1 MSDAE
6 HEALHT
12 RYGTWRD
19 EALAAPLRAVVEA
32 ADETNSRYDAMYGE
46 PVSAHPDLPE
56 LTQPLDPAMA
66 RLLARL
72 VEDDGY
78 VTDSERHNLRTLL
91 PLLRVHCRAW
101 DYATPTPQTEP
112 AGPAGDNDEADAQYE
127 FTFGES
133 ARAYHPPPTPVP
145 APSPPTAMPPPTAN
159 IMPNA
164 IERGAAT
171 LMHTDGTPLNNAEW
185 AAVRRPLAPALQ
197 RLIMS
202 SAPMRNDGTYDMTEQ
217 ERLAQRA
224 RYRRITGAA
233 QPAAVPPPA
242 ADDARSATASNG
254 AHVGE
259 ARVPAP
265 NADTSDADAPTP
277 PPADTSARSALLRSR
292 SPPARNERTRNQRHS
307 RERRHRVLL
316 ELLAYEEGL
325 LQDAWAADRFGVERT
340 LSLQGGT
347 LSLYP
352 PTPGPPPPA
361 PAAMPP
367 VAAGATSNA
376 SARPHVDPHGNGV
389 RIGEADTPAPAA
401 DDSDA
406 NTPAPPTASTNA
418 LDPILVQLF
427 ARLVSHVFGNVTP
440 DERRALDVFCRDWR
454 PAMAPAPAPS
464 PHADARERA
473 SANDR
478 HTSARSGASARRNG
492 RRRVAASPASTPG
505 LRRTQ
510 PGRIAADNA
519 RRRHAAEQRRVGRSV
534 PQLLVLERRRQ
545 TDRHRGN
552 QAARDARP
560 APTGWPTPRRRH
572 RPPRRQSERTR
583 SKPDLREPR
592 LPKCAMERNTRPRRP
607 LHHARLPVRGA
618 SPR

>member
-1 MSDAE
+1 MSPHPSVAELLDDPRAPARGAIPEVLEPPVPPPAAIPPAAATITSNTSARPQFDPHGNGVRIGESSVPAPSQGMPTATAGTAQPAQPLHPLLARLMVRLVRAADVSDEE
-6 HEALHT
+6 HEALNT
-12 RYGTWRD
+12 RYRAWRD

-32 ADETNSRYDAMYGE
+32 ADEADRRYDAMYGE
-46 PVSAHPDLPE
+46 PASAHPDLPE
-56 LTQPLDPAMA
+56 ATRPLDPAMA

-78 VTDSERHNLRTLL
+78 MTDSERHNLRTLL

-133 ARAYHPPPTPVP
+133 ARAYHPSPTPVP

-202 SAPMRNDGTYDMTEQ
+202 SAPIRNDGTYDMTEQ

-233 QPAAVPPPA
+233 EPAAVPPPA
-242 ADDARSATASNG
+242 ANAARSATASNG
-254 AHVGE
+254 VHVGE

-325 LQDAWAADRFGVERT
+325 LQDAWAAGRFGVERT
-340 LSLQGGT
+340 LSLQGAT

-376 SARPHVDPHGNGV
+376 SARPQVDPHGNGV
-389 RIGEADTPAPAA
+389 RIGEADTPAPGA
-401 DDSDA
+401 
-406 NTPAPPTASTNA
+406 
-418 LDPILVQLF
+418 
-427 ARLVSHVFGNVTP
+427 
-440 DERRALDVFCRDWR
+440 ERQRRQ
-454 PAMAPAPAPS
+454 
-464 PHADARERA
+464 H
-473 SANDR
+473 
-478 HTSARSGASARRNG
+478 ARSTDGVSQRAQPHPGAAFR
-492 RRRVAASPASTPG
+492 
-505 LRRTQ
+505 
-510 PGRIAADNA
+510 
-519 RRRHAAEQRRVGRSV
+519 
-534 PQLLVLERRRQ
+534 
-545 TDRHRGN
+545 
-552 QAARDARP
+552 
-560 APTGWPTPRRRH
+560 APR
-572 RPPRRQSERTR
+572 
-583 SKPDLREPR
+583 
-592 LPKCAMERNTRPRRP
+592 
-607 LHHARLPVRGA
+607 
-618 SPR
+618 